1 MAIRIFFDVLSSPT
15 EAFASVRGK
24 LLVQKPMGLGDE
36 VPLLDC
42 GERDWFSG
50 SLLVQAIAGVNI
62 DGDVMIAL
70 ENLLAPSREDAARVV
85 ARLEKDADLRC
96 EACK

>member
-15 EAFASVRGK
+15 EAFASVRGN
-24 LLVQKPMGLGDE
+24 LPMQKPIGQGDE
-36 VPLLDC
+36 VPLLES
-42 GERDWFSG
+42 GEGDWFSG
-50 SLLVQAIAGVNI
+50 SLRVQAIAGVNN
-62 DGDVMIAL
+62 DGDLMVAL
-70 ENLLAPSREDAARVV
+70 EDLLAPSREDAARVV